1 MNNVF
6 RSALDT
12 FVLVYLDDILV
23 FSASE
28 QEHACHL
35 KWVFSTLHEH
45 KLFLKRTKCTFAS
58 PTVKYLG
65 HIVGSGRL

>member
-6 RSALDT
+6 QTALDT

-23 FSASE
+23 FSANE
-28 QEHACHL
+28 NEHERHL
-35 KWVFSTLHEH
+35 RWVFSTLREH

-65 HIVGSGRL
+65 HIVVSGQL

>member
-6 RSALDT
+6 HSALDT
-12 FVLVYLDDILV
+12 FVLVDLDDILV
-23 FSASE
+23 FSANE
-28 QEHACHL
+28 DEHERHL
-35 KWVFSTLHEH
+35 RWVFNKLREH
-45 KLFLKRTKCTFAS
+45 KLFLKRKKCTFAS